1 MNIIFLFISKLYSFL
16 ILIWSSL
23 YKFKLLK
30 IYKFSTPIISIGN
43 IEIGGTGKT
52 PTTIFLSQLLSK
64 KNITHIIVSRG
75 YKKNI
80 KGTLIISNY
89 KKLLINDPYACG
101 DEAFLLASKL
111 TKVPI
116 IVSEHKEIAIQ
127 LGIKKFNPQIIL
139 LDDGFQSKK
148 IHRNLDIVLLNQLT
162 TIEQMHLF
170 PTGKLRA
177 PLHDLNNAD
186 LIILSKSNLTQNA
199 QLQSLVQTY
208 NIPYLLSNIESSIYQ
223 YNTKLKKL
231 QKIEHQID
239 DSALAI
245 SGIGDRKSFELL
257 AKQYCNDIKKFIH
270 YPDHF
275 NYKTNYS
282 QFIKD
287 IQNYQKLSINTI
299 ITTYKDFVK
308 IQSLNNNFNRRL
320 QNNNFKL
327 YIIDIEITINQNINQ
342 LNDMINK
349 II

>member
-1 MNIIFLFISKLYSFL
+1 MKIIFFIISKLYSFV

-64 KNITHIIVSRG
+64 QNITHIIVSRG
-75 YKKNI
+75 YKKHI
-80 KGTLIISNY
+80 KGTLIISDY
-89 KKLLINDPYACG
+89 DKLLINDPYDCG
-101 DEAFLLASKL
+101 DETFLLASKL
-111 TKVPI
+111 LKVPV
-116 IVSEHKEIAIQ
+116 IVSEKKENAIEI
-127 LGIKKFNPQIIL
+127 GIKKFNPQIIL

-162 TIEQMHLF
+162 SVKQLSLF
-170 PTGKLRA
+170 PQGKLRA

-186 LIILSKSNLTQNA
+186 LIILSKSNLTQNI

-208 NIPYLLSNIESSIYQ
+208 KIPYVLSNIESNIYK
-223 YNTKLKKL
+223 YNAKLKKL
-231 QKIEHQID
+231 QKIKHPIY
-239 DSALAI
+239 DSVIAI
-245 SGIGDRKSFELL
+245 SGIGDHKSFEILT
-257 AKQYCNDIKKFIH
+257 KQYCHNIKSFIN

-275 NYKTNYS
+275 NYKINYL
-282 QFIKD
+282 QFIQD
-287 IQNYQKLSINTI
+287 IEEYQKLHINTI

-308 IQSLNNNFNRRL
+308 IQSLNNDFNHRL
-320 QNNNFKL
+320 IHNDFQ
-327 YIIDIEITINQNINQ
+327 ICVIDIEITINQDLNQ
-342 LNDMINK
+342 LNNMINQ